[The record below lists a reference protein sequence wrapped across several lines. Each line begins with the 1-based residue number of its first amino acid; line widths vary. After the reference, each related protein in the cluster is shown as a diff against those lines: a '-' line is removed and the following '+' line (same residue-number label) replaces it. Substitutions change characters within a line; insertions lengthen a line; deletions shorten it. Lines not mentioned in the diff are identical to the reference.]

1 MKAILVYIVYVKY
14 PSPQESSFLFMKFKN
29 APAVL
34 LRPAG
39 DYIRWG
45 IDSPTDTDLLL
56 ATYKGGSHL
65 ISDIQMEEQS

>member
-14 PSPQESSFLFMKFKN
+14 LSPQESSFLFMKFKN
-29 APAVL
+29 APAFL

-45 IDSPTDTDLLL
+45 LTPPTDTDLLL
-56 ATYKGGSHL
+56 APTEVGVISHL
-65 ISDIQMEEQS
+65 I